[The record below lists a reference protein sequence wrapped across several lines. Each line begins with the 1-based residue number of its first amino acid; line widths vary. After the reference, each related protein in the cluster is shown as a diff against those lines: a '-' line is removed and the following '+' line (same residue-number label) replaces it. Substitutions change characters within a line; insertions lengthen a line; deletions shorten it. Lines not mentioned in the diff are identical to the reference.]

1 MSSEKEVPEYAR
13 PALYVG
19 TMIASI
25 VGLVLVAIDGIGGWY
40 IGYYYYFSIDT
51 SVAAPWGQFAHVP
64 IVLGFLF
71 TAYVALQ
78 KIYPVITM
86 SAEREV
92 KIEKAGFWVAIGIV
106 ILTVVSGIIFAISV
120 SHAEWWFDSGF
131 YAGIFAGGL
140 AALFFWL
147 GKKIET
153 PAK

>member
-1 MSSEKEVPEYAR
+1 
-13 PALYVG
+13 
-19 TMIASI
+19 
-25 VGLVLVAIDGIGGWY
+25 
-40 IGYYYYFSIDT
+40 
-51 SVAAPWGQFAHVP
+51 
-64 IVLGFLF
+64 
-71 TAYVALQ
+71 
-78 KIYPVITM
+78 M

-92 KIEKAGFWVAIGIV
+92 KIEKAGFWTAIGIV

-147 GKKIET
+147 ARKIET